1 MVTQLIPNSHVDY
14 RLEAQIL
21 DEVRDLVQTI
31 RIHQYSDGYTGLTS
45 MRRCIE
51 LRRKRMSTV
60 IGKRI
65 ARDLI
70 KSKNPVTF
78 MTEIIK
84 RYLPELDKDEHL
96 SSDDSGS
103 EGVH

>member
-1 MVTQLIPNSHVDY
+1 MVTQLIPNTHVDY
-14 RLEAQIL
+14 KLEAQIL

-31 RIHQYSDGYTGLTS
+31 RIHQYSDGYTGISS

-51 LRRKRMSTV
+51 IRRKRMSTV

-70 KSKNPVTF
+70 KSKNPVAG

-84 RYLPELDKDEHL
+84 RYLPELEKDEPV
-96 SSDDSGS
+96 SDSNS
-103 EGVH
+103 